1 SDLPAIVLPKGL
13 EQVFEVGRLDA
24 GPGIGNAPAQR
35 PPSSNCV
42 AGMAFGGQSDL
53 SLPRELDGIAQQV
66 EQDLFEPA
74 FIADRFPEVR
84 RELDTHCEAL
94 FVHLR
99 RDERERLLDGAA
111 DL

>member
-1 SDLPAIVLPKGL
+1 
-13 EQVFEVGRLDA
+13 
-24 GPGIGNAPAQR
+24 
-35 PPSSNCV
+35 SNCV

-53 SLPRELDGIAQQV
+53 SLLRELDGIAQQV

-111 DL
+111 DLERLACNDELLGFDLRDIEHVVDERKQMSR